1 MKPTWPTPCH
11 SRAVLTT
18 GVRAAG
24 VGYDKLAG
32 KWHMPFIMQI
42 VNTRVVRRSNFFN
55 HYGEFLRLRCV
66 SVSHA
71 LHST

>member
-1 MKPTWPTPCH
+1 MAH
-11 SRAVLTT
+11 SLSQSCSLDDR
-18 GVRAAG
+18 VRASG